1 MAESASKPLKTNDR
15 PEPQCAAFYLA
26 LRLFVAFCITRFV
39 LCYVVATSSYLL
51 FQSPPMSFKFE
62 LDRLADYS
70 TADVVNE
77 IQRVADLLGVAPLK
91 KRDFEKE
98 SKVHSSTV
106 IRRFGSWRAGLE
118 AAGRGH
124 LYGGRSMTDK
134 MRAQKG
140 RGLSDDDLLTELRRV
155 AQVLDRSDLTI
166 DDINNYSVV
175 GKGIFRKRFGTTRIA
190 MVRAGLTVRPQNRR
204 YTDDECFENLFEIW
218 RHYGRR
224 PSFSEINR
232 SPSKV
237 GGEAYIRRF
246 STWMKAQAAFVE
258 RVNAEPDSTPG
269 PIVAPSSREV
279 SSGENSP
286 RPIDSIRDE
295 RRDIS
300 LGLRF
305 RVLSRDRFK
314 CVLCGDH
321 PARNPDC
328 DLHVDHITP
337 WSKSGKTEF
346 INLRTLCAK
355 CNVGRGNRYD
365 VDDQFVVQTPIL

>member
-1 MAESASKPLKTNDR
+1 
-15 PEPQCAAFYLA
+15 
-26 LRLFVAFCITRFV
+26 
-39 LCYVVATSSYLL
+39 
-51 FQSPPMSFKFE
+51 MSFKFE
-62 LDRLADYS
+62 LDRLTDYS
-70 TADVVNE
+70 TADIVNE
-77 IQRVADLLGVAPLK
+77 IQRVADLLGVTPLK
-91 KRDFEKE
+91 KRDFDSE

-118 AAGRGH
+118 AAERGQ
-124 LYGGRSMTDK
+124 LYGGGTVTDK

-140 RGLSDDDLLTELRRV
+140 RDLSDDDLLTELRRV
-155 AQVLDRSDLTI
+155 AQVLGRSDLTI
-166 DDINNYSVV
+166 DDINNHSIV
-175 GKGIFRKRFGTTRIA
+175 GQGIFRKRFGTTRIA
-190 MVRAGLTVRPQNRR
+190 MERAGLTVRPQSRR
-204 YTDDECFENLFEIW
+204 YTDDECFENLFEVW

-246 STWMKAQAAFVE
+246 GTWMKALAAFVE
-258 RVNAEPDSTPG
+258 RVNAEPDSAPG
-269 PIVAPSSREV
+269 PIAPPPSREA
-279 SSGENSP
+279 SSGEKSS
-286 RPIDSIRDE
+286 RPINSIRDE
-295 RRDIS
+295 RRDIP

-337 WSKSGKTEF
+337 WSKGGRTEF
-346 INLRTLCAK
+346 VNLRTLCAQ

-365 VDDQFVVQTPIL
+365 ADDHFVAEAPIL